1 MFKYNEKVQNL
12 LILKFLFFIR
22 NELLIK
28 MLESK
33 DIKQFDSFN
42 NEITDLNEVKA
53 ENSYLWEL

>member
-22 NELLIK
+22 NELLVK

-42 NEITDLNEVKA
+42 NEITNLNEVKA